1 LEGVGVHVTNQFT
14 DLDRALPVDDFGND
28 TLLVITE
35 RLEQSSRYQHFILRE
50 AELDDV
56 WRHIETAIKVAHAQ
70 GREGA
75 DVEELQHLLDAVM
88 AAHDLVADGD
98 AREAAARLR
107 AVMR

>member
-1 LEGVGVHVTNQFT
+1 VTNRFA

-28 TLLVITE
+28 TLLVLTE

-56 WRHIETAIKVAHAQ
+56 WRHIETALKVADAQ
-70 GREGA
+70 GRAGPEV
-75 DVEELQHLLDAVM
+75 DELRRLLDAVM
-88 AAHDLVADGD
+88 AAHDLVADGS
-98 AREAAARLR
+98 AGEAAARLR